1 MSLAACAVALV
12 LLMDASGSISDGQMR
27 MQRNATADALVTE
40 DTVRIVEN
48 TPDGVALYAAAFG
61 AWPEEVVSWVHA
73 RNRQDLY
80 FFANQLRRYERPDDG
95 IQNGTYTGRAIRFAA
110 NQFQNTP
117 CIADEHIIDVT
128 TDGETEGESLRAA
141 RNEAGTAGISI
152 NAIAMRGGTDL
163 ADWLRENLI
172 TSNGFVMTA
181 RDEDSFHR
189 AIRRKIIMELAGL
202 P

>member
-61 AWPEEVVSWVHA
+61 PWPEEVVSWVHA
-73 RNRQDLY
+73 RNRNDLE
-80 FFANQLRRYERPDDG
+80 FFANQLRRYERDDA

-110 NQFQNTP
+110 DQFQNLP

-128 TDGETEGESLRAA
+128 TDGETEGEPLRAA
-141 RNEAGTAGISI
+141 RDDANAAGITI
-152 NAIAMRGGTDL
+152 NAIAMRGGNDL

-172 TSNGFVMTA
+172 TPNGFVMPA
-181 RDEDSFHR
+181 RDEDTFNR
-189 AIRRKIIMELAGL
+189 AIRRKIIMELSGL
-202 P
+202 L